1 MATIDEFVLKKIL
14 VFDES
19 TESVD
24 IATNE
29 KILLLGEYSKVK
41 IPYYSR
47 GIEGE
52 KRTHPRFVDWSVN
65 MTVLVPT
72 LWIISIYIGSTHAI

>member
-1 MATIDEFVLKKIL
+1 LNEVIRISGEEMWR
-14 VFDES
+14 
-19 TESVD
+19 VD
-24 IATNE
+24 A
-29 KILLLGEYSKVK
+29 YQ

-52 KRTHPRFVDWSVN
+52 KRTHPMFVDWLVN